1 MNTKSNVVRVSNSFT
16 RYEIRLLKQIID
28 EASSQE
34 FRGRNHLMRYVENDN
49 FPQLYRKLASMMEKA
64 DMLHRQARAGTP
76 EKGEKAEKADKP
88 EKAEKA
94 DKA

>member
-34 FRGRNHLMRYVENDN
+34 FRGRNHLMRFVESEH

-64 DMLHRQARAGTP
+64 DSLHRAARTGTP
-76 EKGEKAEKADKP
+76 EKGEKPEKPEKA